1 MVQEA
6 GILKIRTGGQAVS
19 QGILTH
25 IAISMRP
32 KQWVKNLFVFA
43 PLIFSKKLSVLQT
56 DLEMVAAFLLF
67 CLVSGA
73 VYMLNDILDRRSD
86 QYHPRKCER
95 PIASGRL
102 PVPIAITIIV
112 FLFIISL
119 FSAYQINE
127 ALGII
132 LTTYILINFAYS
144 KYLKYVVILD
154 VFSIAAGFFLR
165 ILAGIFVA
173 QAQTS
178 EWAYVAAIFLTL
190 FIGFGKRRAEL
201 EIAEKNGGKSRGVL
215 KKYNTAFL
223 DPIIIITSAGMIISY
238 MLYTISDYAIGKFGT
253 RHLLFTSIFVL
264 YGLFRYLYLIYGKNT
279 GDSPTDILLADRPLL
294 VSVFLWAVVSAFII
308 YSGLWR

>member
-6 GILKIRTGGQAVS
+6 GILKVRVGQQTAS
-19 QGILTH
+19 PSILTDV
-25 IAISMRP
+25 AISLRP

-43 PLIFSKKLSVLQT
+43 PLIFSKKLDVLQT
-56 DLEMVAAFLLF
+56 DMEMVATFLLF

-73 VYMLNDILDRRSD
+73 VYIFNDILDREAD

-102 PVPIAITIIV
+102 SIPVAVMTVV
-112 FLFIISL
+112 FLFGISL
-119 FSAYQINE
+119 FSAYQIQG

-132 LTTYILINFAYS
+132 LTTYMLVNLIYS
-144 KYLKYVVILD
+144 KYLKHVVILD
-154 VFSIAAGFFLR
+154 VFSIATGFFLR
-165 ILAGIFVA
+165 ILAGISIA
-173 QAQTS
+173 QAETS

-201 EIAEKNGGKSRGVL
+201 RIAEKNGGRSRGVL
-215 KKYNTAFL
+215 KEYSTAFL

-238 MLYTISDYAIGKFGT
+238 MLYTISDYAIAKFGT

-294 VSVFLWAVVSAFII
+294 LSVFLWAVVSAFII
-308 YSGLWR
+308 YSGLL